1 MPHAGVLLVGLPQFK
16 ANLRKSQRESQ
27 LLATEALSVPNEHP
41 RAGLLPNPHD
51 SLVRS
56 GRKNK
61 KGRMFCATWLL
72 LKYLFP
78 GGRWEVVFSCS
89 GHKSPVQLLE
99 GLEGQLAGQRVGA
112 AKAGGRISPCAEGG
126 RRERAPGSHGSC
138 YLFWGPLGPFPLRL
152 NSAS

>member
-1 MPHAGVLLVGLPQFK
+1 M
-16 ANLRKSQRESQ
+16 
-27 LLATEALSVPNEHP
+27 
-41 RAGLLPNPHD
+41 
-51 SLVRS
+51 
-56 GRKNK
+56 
-61 KGRMFCATWLL
+61 
-72 LKYLFP
+72 
-78 GGRWEVVFSCS
+78 VFSFS
-89 GHKSPVQLLE
+89 GHKSPVQLLEGLE